1 MSAQNRITTPPRAG
15 VSQFL
20 RVIGVLDLI
29 GGPVAALML
38 MLSGNLFVLISAI
51 ALLLGSVLVAVLA
64 FAAAS
69 IIESLIEIRRNTE
82 ALVLLVETRPN

>member
-1 MSAQNRITTPPRAG
+1 MSAQNRITTPPGSG
-15 VSQFL
+15 VIPFL

-29 GGPVAALML
+29 GGPFAALML